1 MADEDKIVLAFDGE
15 CLMCSRSI
23 RWLAENDAADQ
34 LRFVRL
40 QSPRGRGME
49 KRAGTGDLM
58 TALVEADGRIYS
70 RSDAVLRLWRA
81 LGGRFRVAAVIGRFI
96 PRAFRDGAYDFIAAR
111 RHRWFG
117 KGDACAMPSEAL
129 RGRLLDGER
138 V

>member
-1 MADEDKIVLAFDGE
+1 VPGEEKIVVAFDGE

-34 LRFVRL
+34 LRFTRL
-40 QSPRGRGME
+40 QSPRGREME
-49 KRAGTGDLM
+49 KQAGTGDLM

-70 RSDAVLRLWRA
+70 RSDAVLRLCRAVEWRFQVIA
-81 LGGRFRVAAVIGRFI
+81 WIGRTFI
-96 PRAFRDGAYDFIAAR
+96 PRRFRDAAYDFIAAR

-129 RGRLLDGER
+129 RRRLLE
-138 V
+138 

>member
-1 MADEDKIVLAFDGE
+1 MVAFDGE

-40 QSPRGRGME
+40 QSPRGREME
-49 KRAGTGDLM
+49 KQAGTGDLM
-58 TALVEADGRIYS
+58 TALVAADGRIYA
-70 RSDAVLRLWRA
+70 RSDAVLRICRA
-81 LGGRFRVAAVIGRFI
+81 LAWHFRVFSWIGRTLIPRRFRDV
-96 PRAFRDGAYDFIAAR
+96 AYDFIAAR

-129 RGRLLDGER
+129 RGRLLE
-138 V
+138 